1 MTFYPIR
8 AGVRAGA
15 AITGPRGPFSPGTRR
30 PDTRRPDTRGESG
43 FTLVELMAGMALS
56 VLVGTIMVTSMF
68 QLNKASSNGR
78 AQQAVTVQVR
88 AATLWLE
95 RDIARAET
103 SNVPDPGAPLASAQ
117 FDWTDDTGPHSCI
130 YALDG
135 ADLIRTCDGVP
146 GSVARYLSGL
156 QFTRSGAL
164 LTVGFTATAP
174 GRPDVSE
181 AVSIN
186 LAMRSG

>member
-8 AGVRAGA
+8 ADVRVGA
-15 AITGPRGPFSPGTRR
+15 AFAGPWGPFF
-30 PDTRRPDTRGESG
+30 PDTPRSDARREAG
-43 FTLVELMAGMALS
+43 FTLIELMAGMALS
-56 VLVGTIMVTSMF
+56 VLVGTIMVSSMF
-68 QLNKASSNGR
+68 ELNLASRNGR
-78 AQQAVTVQVR
+78 AQQAVTVQIR

-95 RDIARAET
+95 RDIARAAT

-117 FDWTDDTGPHSCI
+117 FDWADDTGPHSCT

-135 ADLIRTCDGVP
+135 TDLIRTCDGVP
-146 GSVARYLSGL
+146 GSVARHLSGL

-164 LTVGFTATAP
+164 LTVDFTATAP

-181 AVSIN
+181 AVSIK